1 MAQIE
6 IYTSPL
12 CPYCWRAKRLLDK
25 KGASYVE
32 IDVWREPGRRAE
44 MTSRA
49 AGRTSVP
56 QIFIDGRGVG
66 GFDDINALDAQGRLD
81 PLLRGDAGPTAMK
94 AAE

>member
-25 KGASYVE
+25 KGVSYVE
-32 IDVWREPGRRAE
+32 IDIWREPGRRAE
-44 MTSRA
+44 MIERA
-49 AGRTSVP
+49 AGRHTVP
-56 QIFIDGRGVG
+56 QIFIDGRGLG
-66 GFDDINALDAQGRLD
+66 GCDDIHALDARGGLD
-81 PLLRGDAGPTAMK
+81 PLLGDGSAREAMK